1 MHYLPKSSGAMI
13 YLSMMRL
20 MLRRLAVAC
29 TFQTASQ
36 NYLFA
41 AYGVEKNFYG
51 ISSARRYKVVLENK
65 NGSLTPLSV
74 EGLPLLRSLLQSR
87 HA

>member
-1 MHYLPKSSGAMI
+1 M
-13 YLSMMRL
+13 
-20 MLRRLAVAC
+20 
-29 TFQTASQ
+29 
-36 NYLFA
+36 
-41 AYGVEKNFYG
+41 VEYVENILKKFG
-51 ISSARRYKVVLENK
+51 IEVVLENN